1 MRPPGIVQPVGQ
13 KAHMFGLARRDIGGP
28 GFNPA
33 SGPPRDRLPP
43 ASQHHARMAPG
54 APDRDGHI
62 APKVALVEVTR
73 RQRAD
78 LEETA
83 DPAREFDD
91 ARHVIRTRMV
101 LEIS

>member
-1 MRPPGIVQPVGQ
+1 ML
-13 KAHMFGLARRDIGGP
+13 GLARRDIGGP

-33 SGPPRDRLPP
+33 SGPPRDCFPP
-43 ASQHHARMAPG
+43 ATQHHARMAP
-54 APDRDGHI
+54 APTCDGHI

-83 DPAREFDD
+83 DPPREFDD